1 MASIFYSALQF
12 NQTIGDW
19 DTSSVT
25 DKGFMFYKA
34 RAFNQDISNWDTSSV
49 KAMLVG
55 VPE

>member
-1 MASIFYSALQF
+1 M
-12 NQTIGDW
+12 
-19 DTSSVT
+19 T